1 MKIVCD
7 KNQLSEAIQTVQRA
21 VATKSNLASIE
32 GILFSATYDT
42 LTLTGYDF
50 EMGIKTT
57 IPCEVEIDGT
67 VVLSA
72 NLLANIVKKMST
84 DEIDIDCDNNYN
96 CKIKSG
102 ITEYN
107 IKGIDPSDYPDFPS
121 PNEENSITL
130 KNSLFSEMLDYVIYA
145 VSTDDKR
152 PAHTGVL
159 IKLEGNKLTMVAL
172 DGYRLAICEREL
184 EFEGDFYMI
193 VPAKAMMEL
202 RKIVSDKD
210 GEITIYSNKRFVI
223 FNAENYIVL
232 SRLLE
237 GEFLDYKKAVPQNY
251 VSSAVCDTKDLID
264 AVERVSLIITERLKN
279 PLKVTINDNLIK
291 IKCSTELGNVYDELE
306 VLKEGDDLEIG
317 FNNKY
322 ILDALK
328 AAKKDE
334 VKFEFSGSLSP
345 CKIVPKEG
353 NDFIYLVLPVR
364 FKND

>member
-7 KNQLSEAIQTVQRA
+7 THQLSEAIQTVQRA
-21 VATKSNLASIE
+21 VATKSNLQSVE
-32 GILFSATYDT
+32 GILFSATFDT

-50 EMGIKTT
+50 EMGIKTS
-57 IPCEVEIDGT
+57 IPCEVEIDGN

-72 NLLANIVKKMST
+72 NLLSNIVRKVSS
-84 DEIDIDCDNNYN
+84 DEIDINCDNNFN

-107 IKGIDPSDYPDFPS
+107 IKGIDPSDYPDFPTPS
-121 PNEENSITL
+121 EENSISI
-130 KNSLFSEMLDYVIYA
+130 KNSLLSSMIDYVIYA
-145 VSTDDKR
+145 VSNDDKR

-159 IKLEGNKLTMVAL
+159 MKLEGNKLSMVAL
-172 DGYRLAICEREL
+172 DGYRLAICEREVD
-184 EFEGDFYMI
+184 FEGDFYMI
-193 VPAKAMMEL
+193 IPAKAMMEV
-202 RKIVSDKD
+202 RKIVGDKE
-210 GEITIYSNKRFVI
+210 GEIVIYSNKRYVI

-237 GEFLDYKKAVPQNY
+237 GEFLDYKKAIPQNF
-251 VSSAVCDTKDLID
+251 VSTATANTKDLIE

-279 PLKVTINDNLIK
+279 PLKVSVAQDLFK

-306 VLKEGDDLEIG
+306 IEKTGEDIEIG

-328 AAKKDE
+328 ASRKEE
-334 VKFEFSGSLSP
+334 VVFEFSGPLSP
-345 CKIVPKEG
+345 CKIVPKED

-364 FKND
+364 Y